1 MILKDIES
9 RNLHDKV
16 TKWLISLIPK
26 ECDTR
31 DLNNLRH
38 ITLFLVIYKIFTKT
52 LQVRLQPMLRGVISS
67 E

>member
-1 MILKDIES
+1 MILKDIEN
-9 RNLHDKV
+9 RNLHDEV
-16 TKWLISLIPK
+16 MKWLISLIPK

-31 DLNNLRH
+31 DLSNLRH
-38 ITLFLVIYKIFTKT
+38 ITLFPVIYKIFTKT